1 MNKNEKIVLEFSDL
15 IKAFDDMFTG
25 ANSESV
31 KESTESDMVSKY
43 KKLYEAS
50 LTLQNLK
57 NEQERVAGL
66 VAAYQEKTDIIMGYR
81 DRHTLENILNVNYSF
96 SSRLSTC

>member
-1 MNKNEKIVLEFSDL
+1 MNKNEKIVFDLSDL
-15 IKAFDDMFTG
+15 MKAFDDMFTG

-57 NEQERVAGL
+57 NEQERVSGL
-66 VAAYQEKTDIIMGYR
+66 IAAYQEK
-81 DRHTLENILNVNYSF
+81 LENLNSQIDKLNKLF
-96 SSRLSTC
+96 SN

>member
-1 MNKNEKIVLEFSDL
+1 MNKNEKIVFDLSDL
-15 IKAFDDMFTG
+15 MKAFDDMFTG

-66 VAAYQEKTDIIMGYR
+66 VAAYQEK
-81 DRHTLENILNVNYSF
+81 LENLNSQIDKLNKLF
-96 SSRLSTC
+96 SN

>member
-1 MNKNEKIVLEFSDL
+1 MNKNEKIVFDLSDL
-15 IKAFDDMFTG
+15 MKAFDDMFTG

-31 KESTESDMVSKY
+31 KESSESDMVSKY

-66 VAAYQEKTDIIMGYR
+66 ITAYQEK
-81 DRHTLENILNVNYSF
+81 LENLNSQIDKLNKLF
-96 SSRLSTC
+96 SN